1 MFVSPAYAQVTSDT
15 MSSFV
20 SMAPL
25 LLIFVVFY
33 FFVIRP
39 QQQRQKQH
47 KSMLGALRRGDRVV
61 TAGGIVG
68 TVAKVLND
76 SEVTVDIAENVRVRV
91 IRSTISQVLAK
102 TEPAAKE
109 KEAEDVA
116 EDADAKKG
124 G

>member
-1 MFVSPAYAQVTSDT
+1 MFVSPAYAQVSSDT

-47 KSMLGALRRGDRVV
+47 KSMLGSLRRGDRIV

-102 TEPAAKE
+102 TEPAARE
-109 KEAEDVA
+109 KEAEDGA
-116 EDADAKKG
+116 DDADAKKG